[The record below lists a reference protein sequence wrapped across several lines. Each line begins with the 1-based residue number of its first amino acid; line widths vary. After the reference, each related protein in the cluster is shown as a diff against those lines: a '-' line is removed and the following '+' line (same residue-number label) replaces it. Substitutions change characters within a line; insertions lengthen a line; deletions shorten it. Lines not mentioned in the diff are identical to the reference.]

1 MAWLVLASL
10 AVPNRVAHCF
20 VDPLLRH
27 WLLNL
32 FILLKGLHGLMLL
45 SLRKSVVA
53 AFVLVFVFHIAD
65 NSFQY
70 QRCLLKAS
78 NQRFPDIKVV
88 EASTQC
94 NGSADGGLFR
104 LFPQPMATHRR

>member
-1 MAWLVLASL
+1 MAWLVLAIL
-10 AVPNRVAHCF
+10 AVTNRVAHCF
-20 VDPLLRH
+20 VDPLLQH
-27 WLLNL
+27 WPLNL
-32 FILLKGLHGLMLL
+32 FMLIKGLYGLMLL
-45 SLRKSVVA
+45 SLRKSVVV
-53 AFVLVFVFHIAD
+53 AFALVFVFHIAD

-78 NQRFPDIKVV
+78 NQRFPDFKVV
-88 EASTQC
+88 EGSTQC

>member
-1 MAWLVLASL
+1 MAWLVLAIL
-10 AVPNRVAHCF
+10 AVPNRLAHCF
-20 VDPLLRH
+20 VDQLLQH
-27 WLLNL
+27 SLLNL
-32 FILLKGLHGLMLL
+32 FMLIKGFHGLMLL

-78 NQRFPDIKVV
+78 NQRFPDFKVV
-88 EASTQC
+88 EDSTQC

-104 LFPQPMATHRR
+104 LFPQPMVTHRR